1 MKTLLI
7 LRHAKSSRENPNLTD
22 HDRLLN
28 DRGRRDAPRMGK
40 LIWREALTPDLI
52 ISSTA
57 VRASNTADGAAAR
70 CGYER
75 KVQREGKLYLADP
88 AGTVDVL
95 RRVRDGAAATVMIV
109 GHNPGLEQLVEL
121 LTGEEETLPAA
132 ALAQVALPIDRWRDL
147 RLTTRGKLV
156 NVWRPKE
163 LRR

>member
-1 MKTLLI
+1 
-7 LRHAKSSRENPNLTD
+7 
-22 HDRLLN
+22 
-28 DRGRRDAPRMGK
+28 MGK
-40 LIWREALTPDLI
+40 LIRREALMPDLI

-57 VRASNTADGAAAR
+57 VRASSTADEAAAR
-70 CGYER
+70 CGYGR
-75 KVQREGKLYLADP
+75 KARREGKLYLADP

-95 RRVRDGAAATVMIV
+95 RRVGDGAAATVMIV
-109 GHNPGLEQLVEL
+109 GHNPGLEQLVEF
-121 LTGEEETLPAA
+121 LTGEEETLPTA